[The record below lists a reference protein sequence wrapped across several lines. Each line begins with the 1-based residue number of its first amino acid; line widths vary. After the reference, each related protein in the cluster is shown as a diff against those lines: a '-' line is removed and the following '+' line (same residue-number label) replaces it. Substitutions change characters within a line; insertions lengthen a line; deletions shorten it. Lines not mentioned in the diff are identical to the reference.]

1 MLISQK
7 AENAGKTQTCL
18 LDKSLGSLEKM
29 SDFIRQSVITQGGFK
44 PDSGWV
50 ILSPLEAAIKNK
62 IEAIGTPLKDWDI
75 NIYRGILTGFNDAFI
90 IDQKTRDALIEAS
103 PKNGEIIRPILRGR
117 DIKKYN
123 AHFANQWIINTH
135 NGIREKKI
143 PPVDVK
149 KDYPAVY
156 DHLSKYEDALSKRLD
171 KGQHWSNLR
180 NCAYL
185 GNFESEKIV
194 WIELTDQPNFALDK
208 SAFYLNN
215 TIFFMIG
222 NHLKYLLA
230 FLNSRLCEWYFD
242 KIAATSGA
250 GTRRWIK
257 MYIDQICV
265 PFPDKE
271 IESKIIGIVDSLNE
285 SFDMKLYKSLDNEI
299 YDIFKL
305 SSEEIDLLINASL

>member
-1 MLISQK
+1 
-7 AENAGKTQTCL
+7 
-18 LDKSLGSLEKM
+18 
-29 SDFIRQSVITQGGFK
+29 
-44 PDSGWV
+44 V
-50 ILSPLEAAIKNK
+50 ILSEIEARIKSK
-62 IEAIGTPLKDWDI
+62 IESIGTPLKNWEIQI
-75 NIYRGILTGFNDAFI
+75 NYGIKTGFNEAFI
-90 IDQKTRDALIEAS
+90 IDRAKRDELLKNCPEAD
-103 PKNGEIIRPILRGR
+103 EIIRPILRGR

-123 AHFANQWIINTH
+123 AQFANQWIINTH
-135 NGIREKKI
+135 NGIREKNI
-143 PPVDVK
+143 SPVDVK
-149 KDYPAVY
+149 QDYPVVY
-156 DHLSKYEDALSKRLD
+156 NHLSKYEDALSKRLD

-185 GNFESEKIV
+185 ESFESEKIV
-194 WIELTDQPNFALDK
+194 WIELTDHPNFALDK

-215 TIFFMIG
+215 TIFFMTG
-222 NHLKYLLA
+222 DHLKYLLA

-265 PFPDKE
+265 PFPDEK
-271 IESKIIGIVDSLNE
+271 IESKITGIVDSLNE
-285 SFDMKLYKSLDNEI
+285 TFDLKLYKSLDNEI

>member
-1 MLISQK
+1 
-7 AENAGKTQTCL
+7 
-18 LDKSLGSLEKM
+18 M
-29 SDFIRQSVITQGGFK
+29 SVFIKQSVTTQKGFN

-50 ILSPLEAAIKNK
+50 ILTPLEASIKSK
-62 IEAIGTPLKDWDI
+62 IESIGTPLKDWDLEI
-75 NIYRGILTGFNDAFI
+75 NYGIKTGFNEAFI
-90 IDQKTRDALIEAS
+90 IDADKRNELLINCPEAD
-103 PKNGEIIRPILRGR
+103 EIIRPILRGR

-123 AHFANQWIINTH
+123 AQFANQWIINSH
-135 NGIREKKI
+135 NGIKEKKI

-149 KDYPAVY
+149 QDYPAVY
-156 DHLSKYEDALSKRLD
+156 DHLSKYEDVLSKRLD

-185 GNFESEKIV
+185 ENFESEKIV

-215 TIFFMIG
+215 TIFFMTG
-222 NHLKYLLA
+222 KHLKYLLA
-230 FLNSRLCEWYFD
+230 FLNSKLCEWYFD

-271 IESKIIGIVDSLNE
+271 IESKITGIVDLLNE
-285 SFDMKLYKSLDNEI
+285 SFNMKLYKSLDNEI

-305 SSEEIDLLINASL
+305 SSDEIDLLINASL